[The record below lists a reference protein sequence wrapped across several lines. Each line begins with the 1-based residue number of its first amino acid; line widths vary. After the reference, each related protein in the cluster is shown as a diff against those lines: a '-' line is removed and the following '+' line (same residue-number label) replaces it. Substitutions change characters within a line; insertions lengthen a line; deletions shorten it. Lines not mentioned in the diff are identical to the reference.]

1 MLTDINDNV
10 PSFSRSSYETVI
22 SVLDTGNVLRVMAS
36 DPDCDANGDI
46 HYSFTSGKK
55 MKSDLE
61 KYVFSSSYSGS
72 LSCVVVYCYLFST
85 NQQKFDSSFVVN
97 GSSLFE
103 INSTTGNISVVKPLV
118 SVNIFKIKGELFTT

>member
-10 PSFSRSSYETVI
+10 PSFPRSSYETVI

-55 MKSDLE
+55 MKSDVE
-61 KYVFSSSYSGS
+61 KYVFF
-72 LSCVVVYCYLFST
+72 LLIVVVLIVWSFTVISSAQT
-85 NQQKFDSSFVVN
+85 NRNLILLS
-97 GSSLFE
+97 
-103 INSTTGNISVVKPLV
+103 
-118 SVNIFKIKGELFTT
+118 